1 MTDIVLQLPI
11 EMGEESQAF
20 GSYLSRFVESRA
32 AEAERFSAT
41 ADAPYL
47 MVRSDPAPDRE
58 LKVLI
63 FQDRSAAHA
72 FSTGWAETRRGL
84 KVASC

>member
-1 MTDIVLQLPI
+1 MADVVVQLPI
-11 EMGEESQAF
+11 QLGEESQAF
-20 GSYLSRFVESRA
+20 GSYLNRFMEARSY
-32 AEAERFSAT
+32 EAERWAAT

-63 FQDRSAAHA
+63 FQDRSAAQA

-84 KVASC
+84 KVRAC

>member
-1 MTDIVLQLPI
+1 MADVIVQLPI
-11 EMGEESQAF
+11 AIGEESDAF
-20 GSYLSRFVESRA
+20 GSFLNRFMEARADEADRA
-32 AEAERFSAT
+32 AAT

-47 MVRSDPAPDRE
+47 MIRSDPAPDRE

-63 FQDRSAAHA
+63 FQDRGAAQA

-84 KVASC
+84 NMAAC